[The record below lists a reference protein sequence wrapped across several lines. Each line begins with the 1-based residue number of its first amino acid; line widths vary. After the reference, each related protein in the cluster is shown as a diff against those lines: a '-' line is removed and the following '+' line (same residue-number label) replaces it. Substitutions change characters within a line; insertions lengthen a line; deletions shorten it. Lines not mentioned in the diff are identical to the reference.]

1 MKKVW
6 FLPNATSNPIPA
18 PIVVSV
24 VQGLEHRVVA
34 PEIQVR
40 VLSLAP
46 RKVNAK
52 PSAKEKSNGEQYM
65 NEDIANILG
74 LVIEN
79 MNENYQLPDPNL
91 LIHYEN

>member
-1 MKKVW
+1 MEARLAHIQKVVG
-6 FLPNATSNPIPA
+6 SSPIPA

-40 VLSLAP
+40 VLSLTP

-52 PSAKEKSNGEQYM
+52 PSAKENKM
-65 NEDIANILG
+65 
-74 LVIEN
+74 EN
-79 MNENYQLPDPNL
+79 K
-91 LIHYEN
+91 I